1 MAKNIAVLGDAES
14 IKGFS
19 AVGLDIYPFDEETD
33 VTALLRRIAD
43 SDRYAVIYVT
53 EAVYF
58 ATEKARARYAE
69 RLTPAIIPIPG
80 VSGNKGTGVRRLS
93 SFVEK
98 AVGSDRR
105 GYARREYVRRCAR
118 QLAAFDWRDYRDAR
132 RPRVHSGI

>member
-1 MAKNIAVLGDAES
+1 MKSMAKNIAVLGDAES

-33 VTALLRRIAD
+33 VTALLRRMAD

-98 AVGSDRR
+98 AVGSDII
-105 GYARREYVRRCAR
+105 
-118 QLAAFDWRDYRDAR
+118 FND
-132 RPRVHSGI
+132 